1 MNVLEFSRMF
11 SSPLLSEASQKNSL
25 NSCHK
30 KRNQEFIL
38 CTFPPIHSSHHHNKG
53 FKFLLSSNS
62 CLDDCFFENSCVREK
77 LLLAN
82 RPKIKMQFPQT
93 LPCPTC
99 PTCAL
104 YTLPKNEYSTL
115 AVEIWTGDDMSATTG
130 TAREESQSMEFSV
143 SKSAL
148 LNELTTTQGVVERKT
163 TIPILSNL
171 LVEARGSRLTITA
184 TDLELSVRT
193 SCEAKVKREGAGTIP
208 AKKLLELVRLL
219 PEGEIK
225 FKLLDNHWIEIVSDK
240 KKYKLVGMA
249 KENFPAL
256 PAMPHTLVKIPAA
269 VLESLIA
276 KTKFAISM
284 EESRYTLNG
293 GLLIIKPDTLA
304 MVATDGHRLALA
316 ETDQKLSGLN
326 GEVRVLIPKK
336 AMDEVEKL
344 SSAAGSE
351 AHLEF
356 AKDESHLFFQ
366 VEHRL
371 LISRILTGQF
381 PNYEAVLPRENNKT
395 VVLERGELNDA
406 VRRVSQLADQRSHAV
421 KLAVSPEGVEI
432 SASSPEYGEA
442 KETLDKEYKGEAIS
456 IGFNSSYVLDFL
468 AAAADGPISIELKDE
483 QSAGQ
488 MRPLADDSFRYRY
501 VIMPMRI

>member
-1 MNVLEFSRMF
+1 MTAPGS
-11 SSPLLSEASQKNSL
+11 
-25 NSCHK
+25 
-30 KRNQEFIL
+30 
-38 CTFPPIHSSHHHNKG
+38 
-53 FKFLLSSNS
+53 
-62 CLDDCFFENSCVREK
+62 
-77 LLLAN
+77 
-82 RPKIKMQFPQT
+82 
-93 LPCPTC
+93 
-99 PTCAL
+99 
-104 YTLPKNEYSTL
+104 
-115 AVEIWTGDDMSATTG
+115 
-130 TAREESQSMEFSV
+130 AREESQAMEFSV
-143 SKSAL
+143 TKSAL

-171 LVEARGSRLTITA
+171 LVEAKGSRVMITA

-193 SCEAKVKREGAGTIP
+193 SCEAKVKKEGAGTIP

-225 FKLLDNHWIEIVSDK
+225 FKLLDNHWVEVVSDK

-256 PAMPHTLVKIPAA
+256 PSMPHVMVKISTAT
-269 VLESLIA
+269 LESLIG

-293 GLLIIKPDTLA
+293 GLLILKPDTVA

-316 ETDQKLSGLN
+316 ETDQKLAGLN
-326 GEVRVLIPKK
+326 GEVKVLIPKK

-344 SSAAGSE
+344 AAASGSD
-351 AHLEF
+351 AQMEF

-366 VEHRL
+366 AEHRL

-381 PNYEAVLPRENNKT
+381 PNYEAVLPRDNNKSI
-395 VVLERGELNDA
+395 VLERAELTDA

-421 KLAVSPEGVEI
+421 KLSISTEGVEI

-442 KETLDKEYKGEAIS
+442 KENIDKEYKGDAIS
-456 IGFNSSYVLDFL
+456 IGFNSTYMLDFL
-468 AAAADGPISIELKDE
+468 AAAADGPVSIELKDE

-488 MRPLADDSFRYRY
+488 MRPLADESYRYRY
-501 VIMPMRI
+501 IIMPMRI

>member
-1 MNVLEFSRMF
+1 MAA
-11 SSPLLSEASQKNSL
+11 PG
-25 NSCHK
+25 
-30 KRNQEFIL
+30 
-38 CTFPPIHSSHHHNKG
+38 T
-53 FKFLLSSNS
+53 
-62 CLDDCFFENSCVREK
+62 VREEH
-77 LLLAN
+77 
-82 RPKIKMQFPQT
+82 Q
-93 LPCPTC
+93 
-99 PTCAL
+99 
-104 YTLPKNEYSTL
+104 E
-115 AVEIWTGDDMSATTG
+115 
-130 TAREESQSMEFSV
+130 MEFSV

-148 LNELTTTQGVVERKT
+148 LNELSTTQGVVERKT

-171 LVEARGSRLTITA
+171 LVEAKGSHLNITA
-184 TDLELSVRT
+184 TDLELSIRT
-193 SCEAKVKREGAGTIP
+193 SCEAKVKKEGAGTIP

-225 FKLLDNHWIEIVSDK
+225 FKLLDNHWVEIVCDR

-256 PAMPHTLVKIPAA
+256 PAVPHTLVKISAA

-293 GLLIIKPDTLA
+293 GLLILKPDTLT

-316 ETDQKLSGLN
+316 ETDQKLTGLN
-326 GEVRVLIPKK
+326 GEVKVLVPKK
-336 AMDEVEKL
+336 AMDELEKL
-344 SSAAGSE
+344 SSAAGSD
-351 AHLEF
+351 AQFEF
-356 AKDESHLFFQ
+356 AKDESNLFFQ
-366 VEHRL
+366 AGHRM

-381 PNYEAVLPRENNKT
+381 PNYPAVLPRDNNKT
-395 VVLERGELNDA
+395 VVLERAELADA

-421 KLAVSPEGVEI
+421 KLAVSNEGVEI

-442 KETLDKEYKGEAIS
+442 KETIEKEYKGDPIA
-456 IGFNSSYVLDFL
+456 IGFNSSYMLDFL

-488 MRPLADDSFRYRY
+488 MRPLADEAYRYRY
-501 VIMPMRI
+501 IIMPMRI

>member
-1 MNVLEFSRMF
+1 
-11 SSPLLSEASQKNSL
+11 
-25 NSCHK
+25 
-30 KRNQEFIL
+30 
-38 CTFPPIHSSHHHNKG
+38 
-53 FKFLLSSNS
+53 
-62 CLDDCFFENSCVREK
+62 
-77 LLLAN
+77 
-82 RPKIKMQFPQT
+82 
-93 LPCPTC
+93 
-99 PTCAL
+99 
-104 YTLPKNEYSTL
+104 
-115 AVEIWTGDDMSATTG
+115 MSAPG
-130 TAREESQSMEFSV
+130 TAREEHQAMEFSV
-143 SKSAL
+143 TKSAL
-148 LNELTTTQGVVERKT
+148 LNELNTTQGVVERKT

-171 LVEARGSRLTITA
+171 LVEAKGTRLTITA

-193 SCEAKVKREGAGTIP
+193 SCEAKIKKEGAGTIP

-225 FKLLDNHWIEIVSDK
+225 VKLLENHWVEVVSDK

-256 PAMPHTLVKIPAA
+256 PAMPHTLVKLPAA
-269 VLESLIA
+269 IIESLIA

-293 GLLIIKPDTLA
+293 GLMVLKPDTLA

-316 ETDQKLSGLN
+316 ETDHKLAGLDA
-326 GEVRVLIPKK
+326 EVKVLVPKK

-344 SSAAGSE
+344 AAATDEDASI
-351 AHLEF
+351 EF

-366 VEHRL
+366 IGHRL

-381 PNYEAVLPRENNKT
+381 PNYEAVLPRDNTKT
-395 VVLERGELNDA
+395 VVLERGELTDA

-421 KLAVSPEGVEI
+421 KLSVSPEGVEI

-442 KETLDKEYKGEAIS
+442 KENIEKEYKGDAIS
-456 IGFNSSYVLDFL
+456 IGFNSAYMLDFL
-468 AAAADGPISIELKDE
+468 TAAADGPISIELKDE

-488 MRPLADDSFRYRY
+488 MRPLADESYRYRY
-501 VIMPMRI
+501 IIMPMRI

>member
-1 MNVLEFSRMF
+1 MTA
-11 SSPLLSEASQKNSL
+11 P
-25 NSCHK
+25 
-30 KRNQEFIL
+30 
-38 CTFPPIHSSHHHNKG
+38 
-53 FKFLLSSNS
+53 
-62 CLDDCFFENSCVREK
+62 
-77 LLLAN
+77 
-82 RPKIKMQFPQT
+82 
-93 LPCPTC
+93 
-99 PTCAL
+99 
-104 YTLPKNEYSTL
+104 
-115 AVEIWTGDDMSATTG
+115 G
-130 TAREESQSMEFSV
+130 TAREDHQSMEFSV

-148 LNELTTTQGVVERKT
+148 LNELNTTQGVVERKT

-171 LVEARGSRLTITA
+171 LVEAKGSQLTITA
-184 TDLELSVRT
+184 TDLELSIRT
-193 SCEAKVKREGAGTIP
+193 SCEAKIKKEGAGTIP

-225 FKLLDNHWIEIVSDK
+225 IKLLDNHWVEVVSEK

-256 PAMPHTLVKIPAA
+256 PVMPHVLVKIPATTLA
-269 VLESLIA
+269 SLIA

-293 GLLIIKPDTLA
+293 GLLILKPDTLA

-316 ETDQKLSGLN
+316 ETTQKLAGLN
-326 GEVRVLIPKK
+326 GEVKVLIPKK

-344 SSAAGSE
+344 SGTAGDDAE
-351 AHLEF
+351 IDF

-366 VEHRL
+366 VGHRL

-381 PNYEAVLPRENNKT
+381 PNYEAVLPRDNNKS
-395 VVLERGELNDA
+395 VVIERSELSDA

-421 KLAVSPEGVEI
+421 KLAVSPEGIEI

-442 KETLDKEYKGEAIS
+442 KENIEKEYKGEPIS
-456 IGFNSSYVLDFL
+456 IGFNSSYMLDFL

-488 MRPLADDSFRYRY
+488 MRPLADESYRYRY
-501 VIMPMRI
+501 IIMPMRI